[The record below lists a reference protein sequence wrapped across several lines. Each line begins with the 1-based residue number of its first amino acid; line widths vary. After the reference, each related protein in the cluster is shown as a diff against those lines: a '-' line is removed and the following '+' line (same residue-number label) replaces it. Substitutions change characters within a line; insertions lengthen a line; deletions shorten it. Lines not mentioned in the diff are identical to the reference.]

1 MPKLL
6 RIDLGKTRYEES
18 LRFQKRLVSLRHQNR
33 IPDCLL
39 FTEHYPVITMGRGSS
54 RKNLLTSKDNLKER
68 GIELFD
74 VERGGDI
81 TFHGPGQTVVYPIMD
96 LNLIDRD
103 IHKYLRN
110 LENLTIMAL
119 EEIGLKAETKKG
131 LTGVWINDH
140 KIAAIGV
147 AVSHWV
153 SYHGLALNVSTDLDY
168 FKLIVPCGIND
179 FPVGSIESL
188 TGTKYE
194 LDTINN
200 FLAEKFSQLFNYEIE
215 KIDDISV
222 LPSESDTI

>member
-6 RIDLGKTRYEES
+6 RIDLGKTRYEKS
-18 LRFQKRLVSLRHQNR
+18 LQLQKRLVSLRYQNK

-54 RKNLLTSKDNLKER
+54 RKNLLASIDNLKER

-81 TFHGPGQTVVYPIMD
+81 TFHGPGQTVVYPILD
-96 LNLIDRD
+96 LNRTGRD
-103 IHKYLRN
+103 IHKHLRN
-110 LENLTIMAL
+110 LENLIIMAL
-119 EEIGLKAETKKG
+119 EEIGLRAETKKG

-153 SYHGLALNVSTDLDY
+153 SYHGLALNISTDLDY
-168 FKLIVPCGIND
+168 FRLIVPCGINEYQ
-179 FPVGSIESL
+179 VGSIESM
-188 TGTKYE
+188 TEKKYE
-194 LDTINN
+194 MVAINN
-200 FLAEKFSQLFNYEIE
+200 ILAEKFSILFNYEIE
-215 KIDDISV
+215 RKDNIST
-222 LPSESDTI
+222 LLSES